1 MRHKIILVII
11 CCMSIFLNGCSNN
24 EVRTETE
31 RSTQETFS
39 ADTDDKST
47 SNIRY
52 SLVESTE
59 MPEKEDTNFKSYS
72 VLQSTLQD
80 ILKKTN

>member
-1 MRHKIILVII
+1 MRHKIILVSI
-11 CCMSIFLNGCSNN
+11 CCMSIFLNGCSKN
-24 EVRTETE
+24 EVLTETE
-31 RSTQETFS
+31 MSTQETFP
-39 ADTDDKST
+39 AETDEKST

-52 SLVESTE
+52 SLVESIE

-72 VLQSTLQD
+72 IFQSTLQD